1 MNLSPGLW
9 TPVAHGQIH
18 KVNITTINS
27 ATNIRQNKH
36 NEETHPK
43 YQLDSENC
51 LIYLRQKNQIGKNL
65 LFNLV
70 TFNLINARM

>member
-36 NEETHPK
+36 NEETHPNV
-43 YQLDSENC
+43 SST
-51 LIYLRQKNQIGKNL
+51 QKIAWSICVKKSDREKS
-65 LFNLV
+65 
-70 TFNLINARM
+70 II